1 MANDTSALYQTLA
14 EMRTRLG
21 IKTVT
26 DTADDTRIT
35 SMITAVSAALREL
48 TGQTFHT
55 TAADET
61 RYYTPEFSDVLE
73 VGPLVSV
80 TTLATDEDGDR
91 TYERTW
97 AATDYDLEPAN
108 AALDSKP
115 YREIW
120 IAPNG
125 NYAFPVGIR
134 RGVKVIGKFGWGTTP
149 EPIKEAVA
157 LAVEKLFRR
166 KDAIFGVV
174 GGGGLGEL
182 KQMMRDD
189 PELKLLIA
197 PYMTYTVRAF

>member
-1 MANDTSALYQTLA
+1 MPDTSALYQTLA

-26 DTADDTRIT
+26 DTTDDARIT
-35 SMITAVSAALREL
+35 SMITAVSTALREI

-61 RYYTPEFSDVLE
+61 RYFTPEFSDVLE
-73 VGPLVSV
+73 VGQLVSV
-80 TTLATDEDGDR
+80 TTLSTDANGDR
-91 TYERTW
+91 VYEATW
-97 AATDYDLEPAN
+97 ATTDYDLEPAN
-108 AALDSKP
+108 AALDGKP

-120 IAPNG
+120 VTPVG
-125 NYAFPVGIR
+125 RYAFPLSIR
-134 RGVKVIGKFGWGTTP
+134 RGVKIVGKFGWGTTP

-189 PELKLLIA
+189 PELKLLID
-197 PYMTYTVRAF
+197 PYITHSVRAF